1 MTPQRRLMLGL
12 LLTACAGF
20 IDVVGFIE
28 LGGYF
33 TSFMSGNTTQL
44 GAAIGGIEQMVAL
57 PASLVAMFFLGGF
70 AGSFLG
76 YRSRRWGPSMVLAL
90 VISTLAVA
98 LALRLNGW
106 PTTQAML
113 VLAAGAGAQN
123 ATLPF
128 SGSGARLGATFV
140 TGTLFA
146 AGQDLA
152 AAILG
157 KAPPWR
163 WLQHLQV
170 WASLLLGGLAGAALY
185 GQFGLEA
192 ILLPGLVYLVMLVAF
207 TLKSPA
213 DLPRP

>member
-44 GAAIGGIEQMVAL
+44 GAAIGGMEQLVAL
-57 PASLVAMFFLGGF
+57 PAGLVAMFFGGSF
-70 AGSFLG
+70 IGAFLG
-76 YRSRRWGPSMVLAL
+76 YRSRRWGPSMVLAF
-90 VISTLAVA
+90 VIATLGVA
-98 LALRLNGW
+98 LALRAAGW
-106 PTTQAML
+106 PAAQAMM

-163 WLQHLQV
+163 WLQQLQV
-170 WASLLLGGLAGAALY
+170 WTALLVGGLAGALLY
-185 GQFGLEA
+185 GRFGLEA
-192 ILLPGLVYLVMLVAF
+192 ILAPGLIYLVMMIGFA
-207 TLKSPA
+207 LKSPA
-213 DLPRP
+213 GQS